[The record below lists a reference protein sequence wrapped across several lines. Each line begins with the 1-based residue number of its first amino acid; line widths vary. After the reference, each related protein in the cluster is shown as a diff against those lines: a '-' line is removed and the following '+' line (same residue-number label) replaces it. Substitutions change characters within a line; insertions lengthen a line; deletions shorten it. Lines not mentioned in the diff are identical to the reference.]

1 MDHYAEIRLRRDP
14 EIPATQL
21 LNALF
26 GKLHLALADGKY
38 DDIGVSFPD
47 LAEAPPSL
55 GARLRLHGSAASLG
69 KLLAGAWLRGM
80 RDYIE
85 LHGPQSVP
93 QGTPHRCVSRV
104 QSKSSVDRL
113 RRRHMRRHGVSEQEA
128 VERIPDQ
135 ARRLLDLPY
144 IVLDSHSTD
153 QRFRLFIE
161 HRPLQQAPRAGK
173 FNSYGLSG
181 EATVPWF

>member
-1 MDHYAEIRLRRDP
+1 MDHYVEIRLLRDP

-21 LNALF
+21 LNILF
-26 GKLHLALADGKY
+26 GKLHLALVEGKH

-47 LAEAPPSL
+47 LAEEPPSL
-55 GARLRLHGSAASLG
+55 GTRLRLHGSVTGLG
-69 KLLAGAWLRGM
+69 RLLEGSWLRGM

-85 LHGPQSVP
+85 LHSPQPVP
-93 QGTPHRCVSRV
+93 QGTQHRCVSRV

-128 VERIPDQ
+128 IARIPDQ

-161 HRPLQQAPRAGK
+161 HRPLQATPCAGK

>member
-1 MDHYAEIRLRRDP
+1 MDHYVEIRLRRDP

-26 GKLHLALADGKY
+26 DKLHLALVAGKHE
-38 DDIGVSFPD
+38 DIGVSFPD
-47 LAEAPPSL
+47 FVNEPPSL
-55 GARLRLHGSAASLG
+55 GARLRLHGSVAGLG
-69 KLLAGAWLRGM
+69 KLLEASWLRGM

-93 QGTPHRCVSRV
+93 QGAQHRCVSRM

-144 IVLDSHSTD
+144 IVLDSHSTE

-161 HRPLQQAPRAGK
+161 HRPLQPVPRAGK
-173 FNSYGLSG
+173 FNSYGLSS